1 MKTPNYNYTSVDP
14 IIVERIRR
22 RCEELNYELAFTSLL
37 SCHPDDDYL
46 YVVLARNLSNFPNIK
61 PYNNYTVWEY
71 NSESDSLFWGKYEQ
85 NFSEALK
92 FFTNKINFY
101 ND

>member
-22 RCEELNYELAFTSLL
+22 RCEELNYELAFTTKL

-46 YVVLARNLSNFPNIK
+46 YIVIAQTANSKDPSSNYIL
-61 PYNNYTVWEY
+61 WEY
-71 NSESDSLFWGKYEQ
+71 NADCNNLYWGHYNINFKEAMRIISE
-85 NFSEALK
+85 
-92 FFTNKINFY
+92 KINWY
-101 ND
+101 